1 MNLFLSTLLKKKEVV
16 SGMLELKY
24 SAPKNMTFA
33 PGQHADVYISSTE
46 QRKYSIID
54 IDDGV
59 MTIVVGVREDGIASE
74 YFKKVHEGAMTQIR
88 APIGSFT
95 CSYNNIPKMFI
106 GAGTGVLPFIS
117 MIEELD
123 DESDDTPV
131 FLITGMKKRNQD
143 VAYHYLKD
151 LIEDKDIKYTRCL
164 SEGRAW
170 RRHEYKGRITD
181 YIDDLNI
188 NWGGFEVYV
197 CGKNHMVQDVQ
208 KILNSKDVLHLSVE
222 NYG

>member
-1 MNLFLSTLLKKKEVV
+1 MNLFLSTLQKKKQVV
-16 SGMLELKY
+16 SGMLELEF
-24 SAPKNMTFA
+24 SVPKNMSFS
-33 PGQHADVYISSTE
+33 PGQYASVYINSTE

-59 MTIVVGVREDGIASE
+59 MTLVVGIREEGKASE
-74 YFKKVHEGAMTQIR
+74 YFQKIHPGAMTQIR
-88 APIGSFT
+88 APIGSFS

-117 MIEELD
+117 MIEKLD
-123 DESDDTPV
+123 DESDDTPI
-131 FLITGMKKRNQD
+131 FLIAGMKQRDQD
-143 VAYHYLKD
+143 VAYHYLND
-151 LIEDKDIKYTRCL
+151 LIDDKDIKYTRCL

-170 RRHEYKGRITD
+170 RRREYKGRVTD
-181 YIDDLNI
+181 YLRDIDI

-197 CGKNHMVQDVQ
+197 CGKDQMVQDVQ
-208 KILNSKDVLHLSVE
+208 QVLNEKKVLRISVE